1 MMKARRHIYLD
12 DALFRQLDRLAEK
25 PGATQSAIVEA
36 ALRSYFLNQGAP
48 DVDAVLKTRLEK
60 FSGRLGRIERD
71 IAIVMESLAL
81 FVRFELMVTSPL
93 PEADQATARA
103 LAQDR
108 FDEFV
113 TSVGRRLANGKNF
126 RTELL
131 ARMGDQDS
139 QS

>member
-1 MMKARRHIYLD
+1 MKARRHVYLE
-12 DALFRQLDRLAEK
+12 DALFRELDRLAEQ

-36 ALRSYFLNQGAP
+36 ALRAYFGNKGASE
-48 DVDAVLKTRLEK
+48 AEAMLKTRLEK
-60 FSGRLGRIERD
+60 FSGQLGRIERD
-71 IAIVMESLAL
+71 VSIVMESLAL

-93 PEADQATARA
+93 PEAEQATARA

-108 FDEFV
+108 FEEFI

-131 ARMGDQDS
+131 ARTGEQET
-139 QS
+139 QQ